1 MSDVNNNAF
10 DEIQS
15 SKATHVV
22 EDTCCIQENPTQ
34 NTESFIPAA
43 QAILDEI
50 VKGQKARSE
59 AQKAAY
65 VPAKPFQALP
75 ADLPC
80 DYSPEH
86 GQDHNPDTAP
96 VPSWYVR
103 SGRES

>member
-15 SKATHVV
+15 SQATAVA
-22 EDTCCIQENPTQ
+22 EDTCLIEENLVQ

-50 VKGQKARSE
+50 VKGLKARSG

-65 VPAKPFQALP
+65 VPAKPYQALP

-80 DYSPEH
+80 DYSPGH

-103 SGRES
+103 NSRDS